1 MENSQQRKRSTRSKD
16 TTPSPTKGQSSS
28 QGRKNIRKII
38 DDQELDVETIGA
50 IEAEKERRNRIAA
63 RQKEYNDSF
72 LEQTTFL
79 STDTAE
85 TNGTKT
91 NRLILELNK
100 ETNEAIIEV
109 SPKLVACL
117 KPHQIEGVHFLWNN
131 VFESIEAIKKKN
143 KQSRNGCIL
152 AHCMGL
158 GKTLQ
163 VISFIHT
170 ILKYSHLTQT
180 QTCLVL
186 CPINAALKLD
196 E

>member
-1 MENSQQRKRSTRSKD
+1 MQSSPSKRQ
-16 TTPSPTKGQSSS
+16 GSS

-38 DDQELDVETIGA
+38 DDQELDIETLDA

-63 RQKEYNDSF
+63 RQKEYNESLLEQSSF
-72 LEQTTFL
+72 L
-79 STDTAE
+79 SRTDPE
-85 TNGTKT
+85 VNGAKN

-109 SPKLVACL
+109 SPKLVQHL
-117 KPHQIEGVHFLWNN
+117 KPHQIEGVEFLWNN
-131 VFESIEAIKKKN
+131 IFESIEAIEKKKAR
-143 KQSRNGCIL
+143 SNGCIL

-170 ILKYSHLTQT
+170 ILKYSHLTHVQR
-180 QTCLVL
+180 CLVL
-186 CPINAALKLD
+186 CPINAGKTNQRKC
-196 E
+196 